1 MKKKELFREMEEF
14 NNMTPEDAIKEVV
27 DFIGEY
33 ALECNVDE
41 RISDACKRLQ
51 TFVEEAKK

>member
-1 MKKKELFREMEEF
+1 MEEF